1 MLGELIKERMDA
13 LGLRQQDVASR
24 AGLSRQYVSDLV
36 TGKRGTRLSA
46 RTQQQLARALRVS
59 PSRLLASV
67 ASPDS
72 ESASTDGGRQA

>member
-36 TGKRGTRLSA
+36 TGKRGARLSA

-67 ASPDS
+67 ANVDS
-72 ESASTDGGRQA
+72 KSASTDGGRQA